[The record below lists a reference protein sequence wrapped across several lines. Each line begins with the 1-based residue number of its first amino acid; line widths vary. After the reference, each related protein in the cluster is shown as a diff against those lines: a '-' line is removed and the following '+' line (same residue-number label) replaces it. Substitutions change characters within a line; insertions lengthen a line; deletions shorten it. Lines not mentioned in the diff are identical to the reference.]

1 MRLNSLK
8 EDRIDRNY
16 DVCHF
21 CVAGGKVPLT
31 NRMGAMAGFPAPT
44 GSSGGG
50 AIRTASECDV
60 KGLGHNNCCSN
71 FN

>member
-1 MRLNSLK
+1 VRLNSLK

-50 AIRTASECDV
+50 GNKNCVRMRRKRIRT
-60 KGLGHNNCCSN
+60 
-71 FN
+71 